1 MGWVQCGFQ
10 FASVVYHVLISR
22 LFFLKSG
29 PETVIAILITA
40 IDWIDLPNKI
50 AGPLKHIDFLVKYNF
65 LKIINYFTLHVNMF
79 FFGK

>member
-1 MGWVQCGFQ
+1 M
-10 FASVVYHVLISR
+10 
-22 LFFLKSG
+22 
-29 PETVIAILITA
+29 IAILITA